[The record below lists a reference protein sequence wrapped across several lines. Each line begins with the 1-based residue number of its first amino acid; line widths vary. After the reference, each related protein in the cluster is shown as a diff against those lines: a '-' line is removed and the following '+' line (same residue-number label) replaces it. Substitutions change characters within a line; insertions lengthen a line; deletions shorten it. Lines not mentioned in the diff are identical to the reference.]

1 MGILAAGLASLLAA
15 VLVLAVPLAGRQR
28 YRRLL
33 DAVERDPGARLRYY
47 QRGIEREWL
56 AVALVGVIGLLAHRG
71 PDVIGLTTGPHPGA
85 ALEVV
90 VEVGIFL
97 GLSAVVFRYGGD
109 VVRQVLRRQA
119 RGFLALLPRGPR
131 ERRWFIAV
139 AVTAGVCEE
148 VLLRGFGF
156 AYVRWLWPSSP
167 DWAVVAMTAAVF
179 GLDHL
184 YQGARGVILTGLVG
198 AVLGSVVTSTGS
210 LLPAMAVHALV
221 DLRVLALPDL
231 SSPDEPAPTR
241 RPGVRIE
248 P

>member
-15 VLVLAVPLAGRQR
+15 VLV
-28 YRRLL
+28 
-33 DAVERDPGARLRYY
+33 
-47 QRGIEREWL
+47 
-56 AVALVGVIGLLAHRG
+56 
-71 PDVIGLTTGPHPGA
+71 
-85 ALEVV
+85 
-90 VEVGIFL
+90 
-97 GLSAVVFRYGGD
+97 
-109 VVRQVLRRQA
+109 
-119 RGFLALLPRGPR
+119 
-131 ERRWFIAV
+131 V

-248 P
+248 PGPRCSGTRPRPSGS

>member
-71 PDVIGLTTGPHPGA
+71 PDVIGLTTGPHP
-85 ALEVV
+85 
-90 VEVGIFL
+90 
-97 GLSAVVFRYGGD
+97 
-109 VVRQVLRRQA
+109 
-119 RGFLALLPRGPR
+119 
-131 ERRWFIAV
+131 
-139 AVTAGVCEE
+139 
-148 VLLRGFGF
+148 
-156 AYVRWLWPSSP
+156 
-167 DWAVVAMTAAVF
+167 AAVF

-184 YQGARGVILTGLVG
+184 CQGARGVILTGLVG